1 MNQTIQD
8 LKQQAAEHAVK
19 LIESGMIVGLGTGS
33 TAILAVQRLAQLLE
47 QGQLQNIVGV
57 PTSIGIEQ
65 EAQRLGI
72 PLATLAEHPTID
84 LTIDGAD
91 EVDPLLDVIK
101 GGGGAL
107 LREKIVAQAT
117 RRQVIIVDET
127 KLSPEL
133 GTQWA
138 IPIEV
143 ISFGW
148 ESQYHFLEE
157 LGAEVTQRMNGDVPF
172 LTDHKNYILDANF
185 GPISD
190 PYELARQL
198 NGRVGIVEH
207 GLFLSMVTDVI
218 VASSEGIQHAQKDE
232 S

>member
-101 GGGGAL
+101 GG
-107 LREKIVAQAT
+107 
-117 RRQVIIVDET
+117 